1 MLICAN
7 KTTVIVVWHIW
18 LSRRKSSFSVLYRAG
33 ASKGNR
39 KIPTLQHRG
48 KENKKDMTKTANAS
62 ETVQTHTTHDV
73 CYVNT
78 LHVG

>member
-18 LSRRKSSFSVLYRAG
+18 LSRRKSSFSVLCRAG

-48 KENKKDMTKTANAS
+48 NENKDMTKTGNAS
-62 ETVQTHTTHDV
+62 ETVQYSATHDV
-73 CYVNT
+73 CYMNT